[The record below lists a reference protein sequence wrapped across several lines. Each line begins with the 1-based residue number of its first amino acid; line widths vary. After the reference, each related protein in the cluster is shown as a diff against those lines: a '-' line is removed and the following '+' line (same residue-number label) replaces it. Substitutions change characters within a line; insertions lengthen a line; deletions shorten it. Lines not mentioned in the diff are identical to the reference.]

1 MTVGALAAGD
11 GTLHVHTGSAGSV
24 TAIASADEVIAEG
37 GGDSGFSLLTPDAN
51 TGYMVW
57 GAASSNKY
65 AYISGHHDNGILQI
79 ATKKAGGAL
88 KFRSGDDV
96 EAFVL
101 DSTGLALFSQ
111 DVYITDLSAVGTDP
125 LCWDGSGGSLIGD
138 CSSLRE
144 WKSNIVDTD
153 MGLAEVLQLR
163 AREFDWDEQH
173 GHGKHDVGFVAE
185 EVEDVNPLL
194 VTYRPE
200 LTGVKY
206 NRLTALLV
214 KAMQEQQ
221 QMIIALEARVA
232 ELE

>member
-1 MTVGALAAGD
+1 
-11 GTLHVHTGSAGSV
+11 
-24 TAIASADEVIAEG
+24 
-37 GGDSGFSLLTPDAN
+37 
-51 TGYMVW
+51 
-57 GAASSNKY
+57 
-65 AYISGHHDNGILQI
+65 
-79 ATKKAGGAL
+79 
-88 KFRSGDDV
+88 
-96 EAFVL
+96 
-101 DSTGLALFSQ
+101 
-111 DVYITDLSAVGTDP
+111 
-125 LCWDGSGGSLIGD
+125 LIGD

-185 EVEDVNPLL
+185 EVEEVNPLL

-214 KAMQEQQ
+214 KAIQE
-221 QMIIALEARVA
+221 LEARVV
-232 ELE
+232 ELEQAAQ